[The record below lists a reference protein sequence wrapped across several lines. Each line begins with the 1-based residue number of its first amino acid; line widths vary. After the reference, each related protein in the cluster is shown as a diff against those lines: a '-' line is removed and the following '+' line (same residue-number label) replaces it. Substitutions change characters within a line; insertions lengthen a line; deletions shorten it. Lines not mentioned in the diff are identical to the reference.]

1 MHTQMYNPKR
11 KCSVHSNFDFRVN
24 LRSTYRYFWYDAGGY
39 DMMWCLRKLCLGFT
53 QDRMISKTHRG
64 NFAIALNLMDTNFIQ
79 IEATVHELLNIAS
92 PTEWSTNYLQTV
104 EAELIP
110 HCGRPKIATHNYT
123 MLIMYY
129 LSQNVFDDVTI
140 IFMEEPVFKN
150 GYANLFQQRQQDTQ
164 VHVRL
169 NGYVMYLMCLIFK
182 IPI

>member
-1 MHTQMYNPKR
+1 MKAQMYNPKR

-24 LRSTYRYFWYDAGGY
+24 LRSTHRYFWYDAGGY
-39 DMMWCLRKLCLGFT
+39 DVMWCLRKLCLGST
-53 QDRMISKTHRG
+53 QDWMISKTHRG

-104 EAELIP
+104 EMKRIL
-110 HCGRPKIATHNYT
+110 HCGPSKIATHNYK

-140 IFMEEPVFKN
+140 IPIYGGAFLQKRLRKSCPAEATGHTSSCPAQWICDVFN
-150 GYANLFQQRQQDTQ
+150 VFN
-164 VHVRL
+164 
-169 NGYVMYLMCLIFK
+169 I
-182 IPI
+182 